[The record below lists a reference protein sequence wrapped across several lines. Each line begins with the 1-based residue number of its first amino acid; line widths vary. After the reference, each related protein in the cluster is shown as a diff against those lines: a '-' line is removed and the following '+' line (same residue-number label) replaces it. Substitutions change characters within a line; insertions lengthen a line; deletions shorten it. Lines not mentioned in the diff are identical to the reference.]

1 MTTDFR
7 PFRSGLTGRTLLLL
21 GRENFIPDCNL
32 TALKCQPLDIELRHI
47 DAIADLTRITSPA
60 VLLIDEIYLSR
71 LSPEDEA
78 ILRQSRERVIAVVDD
93 TDPHF
98 LRTTY
103 DYVSSNLVSGVLSMN
118 LRLEVWLPTVE
129 LFLRGAEFV
138 PSSFV
143 RAHSVNGQRN
153 EQGFAADS
161 DIAMLSERE
170 KQVLQM
176 LSAGWSNRAIAHHC
190 SLSEHTVKV
199 HVRNVIRKLKATNRT
214 AAAAIFLK
222 NTAATTEQLVP

>member
-1 MTTDFR
+1 KSGIIATGDIVNDSASRWLERMTAVEDGPGRAPDLGSRSDEKAGANLNREFR
-7 PFRSGLTGRTLLLL
+7 QFRSGSTGRTLLLL

-118 LRLEVWLPTVE
+118 LRLEVWLPTV
-129 LFLRGAEFV
+129 
-138 PSSFV
+138 
-143 RAHSVNGQRN
+143 
-153 EQGFAADS
+153 
-161 DIAMLSERE
+161 
-170 KQVLQM
+170 
-176 LSAGWSNRAIAHHC
+176 
-190 SLSEHTVKV
+190 
-199 HVRNVIRKLKATNRT
+199 
-214 AAAAIFLK
+214 
-222 NTAATTEQLVP
+222 